1 MAVFRLRL
9 RDRPGSLETMSVAVN
24 QYPPPPV
31 DGFRSRLR
39 FWIRNDASHLLWPSR
54 CLVCEEDGVAG
65 MDLCGACDAALPR
78 LRGACVRCAVP
89 LPVKGTCGR
98 CLRRPP
104 SVCEV
109 HAACLYSAPIDGLLL
124 RFKFHEDLAA
134 GRLLSQLMSEAFAS
148 LPRPDVLVPVPLH
161 VDRLRSR
168 GYDQALELARPL
180 ARALDLP
187 LRTRW
192 LVRRRATA
200 PQTER
205 NASARRRNV
214 RKAFVVRDDACVG
227 RHVALI
233 DDVMT
238 TGATLHA
245 AADALLRAGARRV
258 DAWVCA
264 RTPP

>member
-1 MAVFRLRL
+1 
-9 RDRPGSLETMSVAVN
+9 MSFAVN
-24 QYPPPPV
+24 QYPAPSV

-54 CLVCEEDGVAG
+54 CLVCEEEGVAG
-65 MDLCGACDAALPR
+65 MDLCAACDAGLPR
-78 LRGACVRCAVP
+78 LGSACLRCALP
-89 LPVKGTCGR
+89 LPAGGTCGG
-98 CLRRPP
+98 CLQRPP
-104 SVCEV
+104 RVREV
-109 HAACLYSAPIDGLLL
+109 HAACVYAPPVDGLLL

-134 GRLLSQLMSEAFAS
+134 GRLLSQLMSEAFAP

-161 VDRLRSR
+161 ASRLRSR

-180 ARALDLP
+180 ARALDIP

-205 NASARRRNV
+205 DGRARRRNL
-214 RKAFVVRDDACVG
+214 RNAFVVRGDACVG
-227 RHVALI
+227 RTIALV

-238 TGATLHA
+238 TGATLHTA
-245 AADALLRAGARRV
+245 AHALLRAGARRV

-264 RTPP
+264 RTP